1 MAVPRI
7 RAVVSRKGI
16 RREINKARKKLAAL
30 EKRAA
35 PRKRDAIQR
44 QLLQLKVCEEIIF
57 DFYIMGP

>member
-16 RREINKARKKLAAL
+16 RREINKARKKLAAM
-30 EKRAA
+30 EKRA
-35 PRKRDAIQR
+35 PGKRQEIQR